1 MNTNLPCPYCS
12 SSVGF
17 IYVQS
22 HYQCLTCKRVV
33 DDCCGGETMDCIGP
47 LDTDLTTLTQ
57 NTQTSTSGFTEI
69 LKSDYSLIMRI
80 LSITPLALLC
90 LALFSGSPVVA
101 DEYVMRCYDYKQHQ
115 TSFYKLVDTLIN
127 KKLFYR
133 SLGEWREM
141 CIDKYDTFY
150 HKGDGAVCKTK
161 VQDEKDRCKGT
172 GT

>member
-1 MNTNLPCPYCS
+1 
-12 SSVGF
+12 
-17 IYVQS
+17 
-22 HYQCLTCKRVV
+22 
-33 DDCCGGETMDCIGP
+33 
-47 LDTDLTTLTQ
+47 
-57 NTQTSTSGFTEI
+57 
-69 LKSDYSLIMRI
+69 MRI

-172 GT
+172 GTYKLCIIDQIRVYDFYTYKYSHTRYENGIPSQTDLSCYKVE